1 MTEYNK
7 LQKVDW
13 GFQINANKKG
23 HLIGNRVFATY
34 SDMVSYISTKTTS
47 AVPGLIL
54 VVTDDGD
61 DDLNGAYLVKQVA
74 GVPEDNLEYN
84 CVKLA
89 TGEANKITLSPD
101 TNDEVATLENG
112 VLTIK
117 DMRTYWDDQSF
128 N

>member
-34 SDMVSYISTKTTS
+34 ADMVSYISTKTTS

-54 VVTDDGD
+54 VVTADDTD
-61 DDLNGAYLVKQVA
+61 ANLNGAYLVKQVA
-74 GVPEDNLEYN
+74 GVPEDNLDYN
-84 CVKLA
+84 CIKLA
-89 TGEANKITLSPD
+89 TGETQKITC
-101 TNDEVATLENG
+101 
-112 VLTIK
+112 IW
-117 DMRTYWDDQSF
+117 R
-128 N
+128 

>member
-1 MTEYNK
+1 
-7 LQKVDW
+7 
-13 GFQINANKKG
+13 
-23 HLIGNRVFATY
+23 
-34 SDMVSYISTKTTS
+34 MVSYISTKTTS

-61 DDLNGAYLVKQVA
+61 NDLNGAYLVKQVA
-74 GVPEDNLEYN
+74 GVPENNTEYE

-101 TNDEVATLENG
+101 TSDEVATLENG

-128 N
+128 

>member
-1 MTEYNK
+1 M
-7 LQKVDW
+7 
-13 GFQINANKKG
+13 I
-23 HLIGNRVFATY
+23 
-34 SDMVSYISTKTTS
+34 SYISTKTTS

-61 DDLNGAYLVKQVA
+61 DNLNGAYLVKQVA

-84 CVKLA
+84 CIKLA
-89 TGEANKITLSPD
+89 TGEVQKITLSPN
-101 TNDEVATLENG
+101 TSDEVATLEND

>member
-1 MTEYNK
+1 M
-7 LQKVDW
+7 
-13 GFQINANKKG
+13 I
-23 HLIGNRVFATY
+23 
-34 SDMVSYISTKTTS
+34 SYISTKTTS

-61 DDLNGAYLVKQVA
+61 DNLNGAYLVKQVA
-74 GVPEDNLEYN
+74 GVPEDNLAYN
-84 CVKLA
+84 CIKLA
-89 TGEANKITLSPD
+89 TGEVHKITLAPD
-101 TNDEVATLENG
+101 TSEEVATLEND